1 MLIMNGYIIALDQ
14 GTTSSRSIIFDSKGN
29 IVSLAQYPF
38 TQIYPKPGW
47 VEHDPMV
54 ILESQMLAMSEAF
67 EKSGLSPTDIA
78 GIGITNQRETTIVW
92 DKNTGKPIYNAI
104 VWQCRRTAPICDQ
117 LTADGL
123 GPYVKEKTGLLID
136 AYFSGTKIKWI
147 LDNVPGARER
157 AERGELLFGNVD
169 SWLIWNLTGGRAH
182 VSDYSNC
189 SRTMLFDI
197 DNLCWDEE
205 LCARLGV
212 PMSMLPTPVPS
223 SMVYGQVTAG
233 LPGLETL
240 EGIPVCGSAGDQA
253 AALLGQAC
261 IVPGQAKNTYG
272 TGCFTLM
279 NTGSKSV
286 RSVSGLVTSVAWS
299 VNGKTTYAL
308 EGSVFNAGSSIQ
320 WLRDELGLIGTA
332 HECDILAESVPDNGG
347 VYLVS
352 AFTGLGA
359 PRWDMY
365 ARGAIVGLTRG
376 SNKAHIARATL
387 EGIAY
392 QVKDLLDAMQVD
404 AESPISVLRVD
415 GGASVSSFLMQF
427 QADMLRVP
435 IDRPKLVETTAF
447 GAAFLAGAISGSSVM
462 DLGFFAA
469 FALLLALIYLLH
481 TVCPIGVAILGIFLP
496 IMIALCAGFGVSPAV
511 PTIALAVVVAGN
523 YLMPVNPTVM
533 LTYGEGYYTFGD
545 MFKTGIVPSV
555 ALVLI
560 MAAWMP
566 FIVGVMGL

>member
-1 MLIMNGYIIALDQ
+1 MTKQKYIMALDA
-14 GTTSSRSIIFDSKGN
+14 GTTSNRCILFNARGEMCS
-29 IVSLAQYPF
+29 VAQKEF
-38 TQIYPKPGW
+38 TQYFPKPGW
-47 VEHDPMV
+47 VEHDANEIWTTQLGV
-54 ILESQMLAMSEAF
+54 ALSAMNEVGASAE
-67 EKSGLSPTDIA
+67 DIA
-78 GIGITNQRETTIVW
+78 AIGITNQRETTIVW
-92 DKNTGKPIYNAI
+92 DRDTGEPVYHAI
-104 VWQCRRTAPICDQ
+104 VWQCRRTSEYCDELKARG
-117 LTADGL
+117 LTDL
-123 GPYVKEKTGLLID
+123 IRQKTGLVID
-136 AYFSGTKIKWI
+136 AYFSATKLKWI
-147 LDNVPGARER
+147 LDNVPGVRAR
-157 AERGELLFGNVD
+157 AERGDLLFGNVD
-169 SWLIWNLTGGRAH
+169 AWLIWNLTGGRAH

-197 DNLCWDEE
+197 DRLCWDEK
-205 LCARLGV
+205 LCERLGI

-223 SMVYGQVTAG
+223 SMVYGQVAAA
-233 LPGLETL
+233 LSGLEAL
-240 EGIPVCGSAGDQA
+240 EGVPVCGSAGDQA

-261 IVPGQAKNTYG
+261 IEPGQAKNTYG

-279 NTGSKSV
+279 NTGNKSV

-299 VNGKTTYAL
+299 VNGETTYAL

-320 WLRDELGLIGTA
+320 WLRDELGLIGAA
-332 HECDILAESVPDNGG
+332 HECDLLAESVPDNGG

-392 QVKDLLDAMQVD
+392 QVKDLLDAMQID

-447 GAAFLAGAISGSSVM
+447 GAAFLAGLASGVWESV
-462 DLGFFAA
+462 DDI
-469 FALLLALIYLLH
+469 ALLRQSDR
-481 TVCPIGVAILGIFLP
+481 IFKPEMDAEQAKRQHDNWLR
-496 IMIALCAGFGVSPAV
+496 AV
-511 PTIALAVVVAGN
+511 GRAEKWSL
-523 YLMPVNPTVM
+523 
-533 LTYGEGYYTFGD
+533 E
-545 MFKTGIVPSV
+545 
-555 ALVLI
+555 
-560 MAAWMP
+560 
-566 FIVGVMGL
+566 